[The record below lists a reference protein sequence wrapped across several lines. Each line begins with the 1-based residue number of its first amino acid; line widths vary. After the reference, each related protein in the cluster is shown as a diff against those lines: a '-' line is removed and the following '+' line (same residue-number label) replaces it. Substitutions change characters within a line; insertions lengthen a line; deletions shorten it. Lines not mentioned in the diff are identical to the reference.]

1 MAKLLEQ
8 VRQQTEETQELL
20 RAAIC
25 HEDSSYLSCMAYEIL
40 PDPRA

>member
-25 HEDSSYLSCMAYEIL
+25 HEDSSYLSCMAYENL
-40 PDPRA
+40 TDPRA